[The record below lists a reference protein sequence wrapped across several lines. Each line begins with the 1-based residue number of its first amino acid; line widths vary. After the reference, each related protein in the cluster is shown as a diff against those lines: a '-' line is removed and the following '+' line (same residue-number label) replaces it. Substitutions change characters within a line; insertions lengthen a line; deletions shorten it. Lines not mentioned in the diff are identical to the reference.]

1 MINITSKTS
10 QTDLCDLHTH
20 SAYSDG
26 TFTPEELVRAAK
38 SENLR
43 AVALTDHNTTDG
55 IKEFVKAGKKY
66 GVECIPGV
74 EISSGYKNKELHI
87 VALFFKNTDYSQVDE
102 FLAGQRKKK
111 EESNK
116 LLAERL
122 NKSGYNVNYD
132 EIKSE
137 ARGSV
142 NRVHFAKELIKNGYI
157 KTVKEGFD
165 TILSENRGIYVPS
178 QKVSSFDVIKIIK
191 SAGGVSILAHP
202 LISLEKGELPA
213 YLTEAKKY
221 GLDAIET
228 MYSKYNECDR
238 EFSDSIAEEFGL
250 LKSGGSDFHGENKP
264 EISLGSGCGNLAVPY
279 DFAKKLEASKNIES

>member
-1 MINITSKTS
+1 M
-10 QTDLCDLHTH
+10 
-20 SAYSDG
+20 
-26 TFTPEELVRAAK
+26 
-38 SENLR
+38 
-43 AVALTDHNTTDG
+43 
-55 IKEFVKAGKKY
+55 
-66 GVECIPGV
+66 
-74 EISSGYKNKELHI
+74 
-87 VALFFKNTDYSQVDE
+87 ALFFKNTDYSQVDE

-165 TILSENRGIYVPS
+165 TILSENMGIYVPS

-202 LISLEKGELPA
+202 LISLEKEELPA
-213 YLTEAKKY
+213 YLTEAKTY

-228 MYSKYNECDR
+228 RYSKYNEGDR

-264 EISLGSGCGNLAVPY
+264 EISLGSGCGDLAVPY